1 MHKIIQFR
9 MDMCWMLRQKA
20 KERQKSLQLNVAIN
34 EFPPEDNTS
43 LFSDLLVQKVLCTD
57 NDQDNDQKA
66 FCGG

>member
-1 MHKIIQFR
+1 

-20 KERQKSLQLNVAIN
+20 KERQKSLQLNVAIK
-34 EFPPEDNTS
+34 EFPPEDDTS

-57 NDQDNDQKA
+57 NEQDNDQKA